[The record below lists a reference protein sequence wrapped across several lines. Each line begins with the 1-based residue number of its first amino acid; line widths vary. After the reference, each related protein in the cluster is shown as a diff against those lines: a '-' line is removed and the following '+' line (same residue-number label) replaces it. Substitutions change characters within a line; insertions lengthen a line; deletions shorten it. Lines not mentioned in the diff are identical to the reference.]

1 MSWLPTSLLVDHK
14 ILGYLYKKYQL
25 TTNFMIFFHMDFLH
39 QQGEKTPGVEM
50 LRPHLGSSQ
59 LRSGGREQ
67 VDLGLASSRIQ
78 SLTSKPGGGFKDFF
92 KFSSRS
98 LQK

>member
-1 MSWLPTSLLVDHK
+1 MLVDHK
-14 ILGYLYKKYQL
+14 ILGYYVYKKYQL
-25 TTNFMIFFHMDFLH
+25 TRKFMILFHMDFLH

-50 LRPHLGSSQ
+50 LRTHLGSSQ

-78 SLTSKPGGGFKDFF
+78 SLTSKPGGGFKAFL
-92 KFSSRS
+92 KCSSRS
-98 LQK
+98 LGK